1 MTKSLEGG
9 EPLEGRYANCF
20 AVGHNALEFVLDFGQ
35 FYSDSARQQ
44 MHTRIIT
51 NPHYAKALLDTLQ
64 RAIDE
69 YEETY
74 RSID

>member
-1 MTKSLEGG
+1 VTRSPEGA

-20 AVGHNALEFVLDFGQ
+20 SVGHNALEFVLDFGQ
-35 FYSDSARQQ
+35 FYPGGERQQ

-51 NPHYAKALLDTLQ
+51 NPQYAKALLDTLE

-69 YEETY
+69 YE
-74 RSID
+74 RAFGPID